1 MSARSK
7 TSGRIAVIITK
18 SISSKEM
25 IVYLENNTKFRE
37 DILANRIEEIVSV
50 SGVFTRHVVW

>member
-1 MSARSK
+1 
-7 TSGRIAVIITK
+7 
-18 SISSKEM
+18 M